1 MISVV
6 TAYYNRKKLFTRTLE
21 SMRPY
26 YGKVDF
32 EVIVVDD
39 GSDEAERLEDLQ
51 TDYPFLRVIRL
62 EKENK
67 WYKNPCIPFN
77 IGFEA
82 IKGDKVI
89 IQNPECYHFG
99 AVLEYVHQHL
109 QENDYLSFGCFSL
122 DKSTTNLDDLFFNTN
137 LIENLIVENNKTFV
151 KNGDLGWYNHSVFRP
166 EAYHF
171 CAAMTKEDLYDLGGF
186 DERYAKGVG
195 YDDDDFI
202 WRIKQKKMNI
212 KFIDEVVVLHQNHYK
227 YSENKEEAEATIKQ
241 IIDSYKRNKAIF
253 EEITQ
258 KSNLYKVN
266 YLGECYKNESVSKA
280 DFNYTLAFN
289 SLLKPILKSPI
300 KKKISYNLLKII
312 SKF

>member
-6 TAYYNRKKLFTRTLE
+6 TAYYNRKKLFTRTLK
-21 SMRPY
+21 SMKSNF
-26 YGKVDF
+26 GKIDF

-39 GSDEAERLEDLQ
+39 GSDEPERLEDLIV
-51 TDYPFLRVIRL
+51 DFPFLKVIRL

-82 IKGDKVI
+82 VKGDKVI
-89 IQNPECYHFG
+89 IQNPECYHFDNIID
-99 AVLEYVHQHL
+99 YVDKNL
-109 QENDYLSFGCFSL
+109 QDNEYLSFGCFSL
-122 DKSTTNLDDLFFNTN
+122 DKINTDNDELIFDEKNINN
-137 LIENLIVENNKTFV
+137 LIAKNNKTFV
-151 KNGDLGWYNHSVFRP
+151 KNGDLGWYNHSLYRP

-171 CAAMTKEDLYDLGGF
+171 CAAMTRNDLYDLGGF

-202 WRIKQKKMNI
+202 WRIKAKKMRIN
-212 KFIDEVVVLHQNHYK
+212 FIDKCIVLHQNHYN
-227 YSENKEEAEATIKQ
+227 YSEDKVQAEVVLKQ
-241 IIDSYKRNKAIF
+241 IIESYKRNKIIF

-266 YLGECYKNESVSKA
+266 YLGESYENGSASTI
-280 DFNYTLAFN
+280 DFNYTQEFN
-289 SLLKPILKSPI
+289 KLLNPILKSNL
-300 KKKISYNLLKII
+300 KKKISYHILKFV

>member
-6 TAYYNRKKLFTRTLE
+6 TAYYNRKKLFTRTLK
-21 SMRPY
+21 SMLSY
-26 YGKVDF
+26 YGSIDF

-51 TDYPFLRVIRL
+51 ADFPFLRIIRL

-82 IKGDKVI
+82 VKGDKII

-99 AVLEYVHQHL
+99 AVLEYVDQHL

-122 DKSTTNLDDLFFNTN
+122 DKTTTDTEELLFDKKNIDK
-137 LIENLIVENNKTFV
+137 LILENNKTFV
-151 KNGDLGWYNHSVFRP
+151 KNGDLGWYNHSQFRP

-171 CAAMTKEDLYDLGGF
+171 CASMTKQDLYDLGGF

-202 WRIKQKKMNI
+202 WRVKQKKMNI
-212 KFIDEVVVLHQNHYK
+212 KFVDDVVVLHQNHYK
-227 YSENKEEAEATIKQ
+227 YSENKEEAEATIKL
-241 IIDSYKRNKAIF
+241 ILDSYKRNKTIF

-266 YLGECYKNESVSKA
+266 YLGESFNVNAISKP
-280 DFNYTLAFN
+280 DFNYIQEFN
-289 SLLKPILKSPI
+289 KILKSI
-300 KKKISYNLLKII
+300 LKSKFKRKISYHILKLI

>member
-6 TAYYNRKKLFTRTLE
+6 TAYYNRKELFTRTLN
-21 SMRPY
+21 SMKPN
-26 YGKVDF
+26 YGKIDF

-39 GSDEAERLEDLQ
+39 GSDDNERLEDIQ
-51 TDYPFLRVIRL
+51 KDFPFLRIIRL
-62 EKENK
+62 EKKNK

-99 AVLEYVHQHL
+99 RILEYVD
-109 QENDYLSFGCFSL
+109 ENLKENHYLSFGCFSL
-122 DKSTTNLDDLFFNTN
+122 DKENTANDDLILNVEH
-137 LIENLIVENNKTFV
+137 IENLIRENNRTFL
-151 KNGDLGWYNHSVFRP
+151 KNGDLGWYNHSKYRP

-171 CAAMTKEDLYDLGGF
+171 CAAMTRNDLYDLGGF

-202 WRIKQKKMNI
+202 WRIKAKKMSI
-212 KFIDEVVVLHQNHYK
+212 DFVDEVIILHQNHYN
-227 YSENKEEAEATIKQ
+227 YSENKVETEEILKK
-241 IIDSYKRNKAIF
+241 IRDSYKRNKKIF

-258 KSNLYKVN
+258 VSNLYKVN
-266 YLGECYKNESVSKA
+266 YLGDV
-280 DFNYTLAFN
+280 DFEKPTKTIEENYLFEFN
-289 SLLKPILKSPI
+289 KVLKSIVIDKI
-300 KKKISYNLLKII
+300 KRKIGLKFLNII
-312 SKF
+312 SKL